1 MKRYISLVLALVLCL
16 MVTSVSAVPDEKL
29 QIYFLP
35 HIMDDTTGEIV
46 VDVNLKNTNL
56 VIDKSYGNICS
67 ISFGFT
73 FDTKQFNIKED
84 ANGNVEFVL
93 GGNSLIKDTS
103 CIEASYNGNK
113 IIFNFSDTSFSEHL
127 IKEEGKLCSFTL
139 IAKYPREL
147 WNSFDTYPLRFIPG
161 TVGVVTYNAVGRSV
175 VSYSNLEA
183 IDVNVGGYNKAP
195 SLATP
200 SLAKH
205 ITFTAGST
213 GINCDGVLT
222 KTDAK
227 AFFKG
232 ESFMVPF
239 RYFADAAGM
248 KVAWE
253 PADSMAGAYCDYKTV
268 KVSLKN
274 KSVYINSVK
283 CVPKALP
290 VEIDGRTYISSD
302 VIPEIF
308 PGAVVNVNKD
318 AGTAEIYIQ

>member
-29 QIYFLP
+29 QIYFSP
-35 HIMDDTTGEIV
+35 HIMNDTTGEIV

-56 VIDKSYGNICS
+56 VVGEAYGDICS
-67 ISFGFT
+67 ISLGFT
-73 FDTKQFNIKED
+73 FDAGQFNIKED

-93 GGNSLIKDTS
+93 DGNSLIKDAS

-113 IIFNFSDTSFSEHL
+113 IIFNFSDTSFSKNL

-139 IAKYPREL
+139 ISKYPREL
-147 WNSFDTYPLRFIPG
+147 WNSFDAYPLRFIPG

-195 SLATP
+195 SLMAP
-200 SLAKH
+200 SVDKH
-205 ITFTAGST
+205 ITFTAGSADVS
-213 GINCDGVLT
+213 CDGVLT

-232 ESFMVPF
+232 ESFMLPF
-239 RYFADAAGM
+239 RYFADAASM
-248 KVAWE
+248 KVTWDA
-253 PADSMAGAYCDYKTV
+253 ADSMAGAYCDYKTV

-308 PGAVVNVNKD
+308 PGATVNINKE
-318 AGTAEIYIQ
+318 AGTAEIHIP